1 MIETERLLIR
11 PLSAEEL
18 KKHYYSPS
26 AFAKE
31 LGLKPSQS
39 LVDNETKDAILSLF
53 LPNIVDAKK
62 DPHFYTMWIV
72 IEKTQKAMIG
82 GICFHGEP
90 NENGEAEIGYGTDTE
105 YRNKGYMTETISG
118 MISWIRENKKI
129 KIIKAETEIENQ
141 SSIKVLEK
149 NNFKVIEQI
158 DKAVFL
164 KLELN

>member
-18 KKHYYSPS
+18 KKHYNSPD

-53 LPNIVDAKK
+53 LPNIEDAKK

-72 IEKTQKAMIG
+72 IEKTQKVMIG

-90 NENGEAEIGYGTDTE
+90 NENGEVEIGYGTDTE

-118 MISWIRENKKI
+118 MISWIRGNKKI

-164 KLELN
+164 QYQL